1 MAINI
6 QSLFQDIIET
16 PAQRQQR
23 MLQEGILKGREL
35 TSGLTGLART
45 QAPLVS
51 ALMMNMPK
59 RQESLRRGIGGM
71 LGLDVRSESEKVQDA
86 LKNVDP
92 NNPQSL
98 LQAAQMIQGLGLGA
112 QAAEIRAMA
121 ADVTRQREADL
132 LAKQQAS
139 TQMAAD
145 LARTEQSTAATE
157 KTRLETEAAQKG
169 LEERNDLR
177 RAMMRQVDASAH
189 LSARQKVDLNLQ
201 IQSGGYDNRM
211 GELDDITSN
220 KPIIFGGRAMIQ
232 KDGEWKDVELGDTS
246 SAQNARESLI
256 LSARLQYEPNS
267 NELLVIENNINNGN
281 IKKASDFKD
290 YAPLPGNGTRL
301 NLPAA
306 VEKQIIDMQTEA
318 GSASVANSRISD
330 AIQLIYDNRLLETG
344 SAGVAS
350 SFFELTKNIAGMRD
364 SESFLRTAYTREKN
378 TEIINSLPPGV
389 ASDRDVAIFSEGFP
403 PKNASIS
410 EILSFF
416 QAAKRINSLT
426 QDLSLLAENHIRQQ
440 TETGKFQD
448 ATMVGFSAK
457 RRAYGE
463 AMKALRRHQ
472 DILDLQLQSNEI
484 TQDEAYRSMA
494 EELEG
499 FSVNFGFTPTMYI
512 N

>member
-1 MAINI
+1 
-6 QSLFQDIIET
+6 
-16 PAQRQQR
+16 
-23 MLQEGILKGREL
+23 
-35 TSGLTGLART
+35 
-45 QAPLVS
+45 
-51 ALMMNMPK
+51 MMNMPK

-121 ADVTRQREADL
+121 ADVTRQRKADL
-132 LAKQQAS
+132 LATQQAS

-157 KTRLETEAAQKG
+157 RTRLETEAAQQG

-177 RAMMRQVDASAH
+177 RAMMRQVDASEH

-220 KPIIFGGRAMIQ
+220 KPIIFGGRAMIR
-232 KDGEWKDVELGDTS
+232 KDGEWKDVQLGDTS

-344 SAGVAS
+344 SAGAAS

-389 ASDRDVAIFSEGFP
+389 ASDRDIAIFSEGFP